1 MQSVIDYLENETTKQ
16 TIIRMIGENLHLY
29 QGINTEEKIQSLT
42 GSLYNYLVM
51 ECVQNNQYISL
62 SKQTIDALNAL
73 YRKLVLHLRRIPADD
88 DVSLVEHIV
97 AQHRVQLIAILR
109 NNTYNKRQEQL
120 FIPCAEYTGLFQ
132 YQLLHLDE
140 CVLKQPLLDVGC
152 GRKHQLLSYLK
163 EKGFSD
169 LFGIDQYQSDET
181 GILCSNWFEYHFLP
195 SSWGTILAHMS
206 FSNHFRRS
214 LITGG
219 PEDGLYRRK
228 YQEIL
233 DSLFVGGCFIY
244 TPAIKTVE
252 ATLDASKYS
261 ITCFVNLEDRNL
273 DTVCIRKIRE

>member
-181 GILCSNWFEYHFLP
+181 G
-195 SSWGTILAHMS
+195 
-206 FSNHFRRS
+206 
-214 LITGG
+214 
-219 PEDGLYRRK
+219 
-228 YQEIL
+228 
-233 DSLFVGGCFIY
+233 
-244 TPAIKTVE
+244 
-252 ATLDASKYS
+252 
-261 ITCFVNLEDRNL
+261 
-273 DTVCIRKIRE
+273 

>member
-1 MQSVIDYLENETTKQ
+1 MQSVIDYLKNEVTKQ

-62 SKQTIDALNAL
+62 SKQTIEALNAL
-73 YRKLVLHLRRIPADD
+73 YRKLVLHLRRITAAA
-88 DVSLVEHIV
+88 DVSLVEHVV
-97 AQHRVQLIAILR
+97 AQHRVQLIEILR
-109 NNTYNKRQEQL
+109 SNTYNKQEEQL

-140 CVLKQPLLDVGC
+140 GVLKQPILDVGC
-152 GRKHQLLSYLK
+152 GRKHQLLSYLM
-163 EKGFSD
+163 EKGYSD
-169 LFGIDQYQSDET
+169 LYGLDQYQSDET
-181 GILCSNWFEYHFLP
+181 GILCGNWFEYHFLP

-214 LITGG
+214 LITGE
-219 PEDGLYRRK
+219 PEGGLYRRK

-233 DSLFVGGCFIY
+233 DSLAVGGCFIY

-261 ITCFVNLEDRNL
+261 ITYFVNLEDRNL

>member
-195 SSWGTILAHMS
+195 PSWGTILAHMS

-261 ITCFVNLEDRNL
+261 ITYFVNLEDRNL
-273 DTVCIRKIRE
+273 DTVCIRKIHE